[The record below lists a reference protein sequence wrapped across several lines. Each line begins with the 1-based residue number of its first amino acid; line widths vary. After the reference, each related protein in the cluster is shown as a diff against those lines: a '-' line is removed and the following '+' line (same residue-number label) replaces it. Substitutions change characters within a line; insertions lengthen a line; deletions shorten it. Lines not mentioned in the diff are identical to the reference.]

1 MFAQILTG
9 IHSGYNKIL
18 ILVIQDE
25 TLSAKLFFCLFFQTV
40 YDEWFIT
47 LYNLMYT
54 ALPVLGMSLFDQ
66 VTTLSLCM

>member
-1 MFAQILTG
+1 MKF
-9 IHSGYNKIL
+9 KE
-18 ILVIQDE
+18 VIQRF
-25 TLSAKLFFCLFFQTV
+25 SSVFYFAFQTV

-66 VTTLSLCM
+66 VRERQVIREIQDRVE